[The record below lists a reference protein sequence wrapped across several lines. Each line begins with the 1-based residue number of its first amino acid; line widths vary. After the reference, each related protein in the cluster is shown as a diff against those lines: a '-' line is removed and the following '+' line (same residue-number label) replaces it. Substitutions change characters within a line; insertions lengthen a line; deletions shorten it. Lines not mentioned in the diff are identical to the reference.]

1 MWHLRPWI
9 FSSMLVIKRRSFE
22 DFDVVITN
30 FNDTKVHPY
39 IHIGSTKDLSQ
50 KLIVEII
57 CFMNLYGF

>member
-1 MWHLRPWI
+1 
-9 FSSMLVIKRRSFE
+9 MLVIKRRSFE

-39 IHIGSTKDLSQ
+39 IGSTKDLSQ